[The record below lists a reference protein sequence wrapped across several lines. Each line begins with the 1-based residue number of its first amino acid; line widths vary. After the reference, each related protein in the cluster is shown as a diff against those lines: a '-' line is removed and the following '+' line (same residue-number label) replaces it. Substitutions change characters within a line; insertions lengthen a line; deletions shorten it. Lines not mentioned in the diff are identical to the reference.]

1 MRAELRLAT
10 VPKSLVRCWSL
21 VLIVALVATA
31 CINDAQPSSAP
42 PANLTDTDP
51 ESRSAESTSTTVA
64 PETSVAPTSTTTTVV
79 DLAFQDPDEVAV
91 QQLWTDVDSVSFEQ
105 TLQFDLDPDIEIS
118 GTFTAGQG
126 LVIRVPDPVEGDILA
141 VIRDGETFQAYRV
154 GNEVFLDG
162 PLEAEPAL
170 SSTWRFLVDLVAPL
184 LSPLET
190 GVLPT
195 GASVFVNDSTTPDVL
210 YSLVPGESEGTIN
223 ILGQSPIRVTADA
236 PDGGYPVPET
246 GVNLTRE
253 QVGNSGNPV
262 LMDWYLDQA
271 G

>member
-1 MRAELRLAT
+1 MAT

-21 VLIVALVATA
+21 LLIVALVATA

-42 PANLTDTDP
+42 PANLTDPVP
-51 ESRSAESTSTTVA
+51 ESTVA
-64 PETSVAPTSTTTTVV
+64 PETSAAPTSTTTTVV

-105 TLQFDLDPDIEIS
+105 TLQFELDPDIEIT

-126 LVIRVPDPVEGDILA
+126 LVIRVPHPDEGDILA
-141 VIRDGETFQAYRV
+141 VVRDGETFQAYRV

-162 PLEAEPAL
+162 PIEAAPAL

-184 LSPLET
+184 LPPLET
-190 GVLPT
+190 GVLPR

-262 LMDWYLDQA
+262 LIDWYLDQA